1 MGKMRCAPLGT
12 YNLEK
17 TIVVNSVFQGTYRLS
32 GIAKSCLNKEF
43 CLFNAPNIPASP
55 YICFYEGGVTD
66 NM

>member
-32 GIAKSCLNKEF
+32 GIAKSCLNGEF
-43 CLFNAPNIPASP
+43 LF
-55 YICFYEGGVTD
+55 V
-66 NM
+66 